1 MIATDGRKDGRTE
14 VYKEGWNHGP
24 IKIYSYKAIDKK
36 IGSGSKN
43 DHFNLIKSFFPS
55 FQTYVLRFN

>member
-1 MIATDGRKDGRTE
+1 MIAIDGWKDGRTE

-43 DHFNLIKSFFPS
+43 DHFNLI
-55 FQTYVLRFN
+55 